1 VTHNNRFKSFAGAH
15 CDVLSARALAETVR
29 LMNQT
34 LYLYRYYKEGLN
46 PFRSTSNLNDSEII
60 HFMKKHFPAHS
71 WFHGNPKER
80 IDRRRKIESWL
91 HHQFLS
97 SGGKPQTQHPCYFTL
112 GESPFLKEF
121 GYYEGNPSEV
131 KIPLSA
137 FSSRHI
143 SFTYPDSFFSEWL
156 SRNKDHALY
165 NNELNG
171 KVFSLEE
178 MLVLLKNKVIP
189 NNVYMDT
196 PFCRFHFYV
205 EAQVWDYNLLD
216 TLKI

>member
-1 VTHNNRFKSFAGAH
+1 M
-15 CDVLSARALAETVR
+15 D
-29 LMNQT
+29 QP

-46 PFRSTSNLNDSEII
+46 PFRSTSDLNDNEII
-60 HFMKKHFPAHS
+60 HFMEKHFPAHT
-71 WFHGNPKER
+71 WFHADPKKR
-80 IDRRRKIESWL
+80 IDTRRKIESWL
-91 HHQFLS
+91 HHEFLL
-97 SGGKPQTQHPCYFTL
+97 SGGKPQTKHPCYFTFD
-112 GESPFLKEF
+112 ESPFLQEF
-121 GYYEGNPSEV
+121 GYYEGTPKEV
-131 KIPLSA
+131 KFPLSS
-137 FSSRHI
+137 FSSRNI

-156 SRNKDHALY
+156 SRNKGHALY

-196 PFCRFHFYV
+196 PDCKFHFYV

>member
-1 VTHNNRFKSFAGAH
+1 
-15 CDVLSARALAETVR
+15 
-29 LMNQT
+29 MNQT

-46 PFRSTSNLNDSEII
+46 PFRSTSNLNDNEII
-60 HFMKKHFPAHS
+60 HFMEKHFPTHS
-71 WFHGNPKER
+71 WFHANPKKR
-80 IDRRRKIESWL
+80 IDSRRKIESWL
-91 HHQFLS
+91 HHQFLL
-97 SGGKPQTQHPCYFTL
+97 SGGKPQTKHPCYFTL
-112 GESPFLKEF
+112 GESSFLKEF
-121 GYYEGNPSEV
+121 GCYEGNPREV
-131 KIPLSA
+131 KIPLST
-137 FSSRHI
+137 FSSRNI

-156 SRNKDHALY
+156 SCNKGHALY

-171 KVFSLEE
+171 KVFSLEK

-196 PFCRFHFYV
+196 PLYKFHFYV